1 MIVLFKENI
10 NISRI
15 VFIWFC
21 VDFEKLNKSYS
32 LIISRNSDM
41 YFSLNL

>member
-15 VFIWFC
+15 VFIWFLI
-21 VDFEKLNKSYS
+21 DFVKLNKSVL
-32 LIISRNSDM
+32 LITNIK
-41 YFSLNL
+41 

>member
-15 VFIWFC
+15 VFIWFLD
-21 VDFEKLNKSYS
+21 VFLKFNKSYL
-32 LIISRNSDM
+32 LITNIK
-41 YFSLNL
+41 

>member
-15 VFIWFC
+15 VFIWFLAKIGK
-21 VDFEKLNKSYS
+21 FNKSYL
-32 LIISRNSDM
+32 LIVSIK
-41 YFSLNL
+41 

>member
-15 VFIWFC
+15 VFIWLFT
-21 VDFEKLNKSYS
+21 VLVKFNKSYL
-32 LIISRNSDM
+32 LIINIK
-41 YFSLNL
+41 

>member
-15 VFIWFC
+15 VFIWFL
-21 VDFEKLNKSYS
+21 VKNLKFNK
-32 LIISRNSDM
+32 R
-41 YFSLNL
+41 

>member
-15 VFIWFC
+15 VFIWFL
-21 VDFEKLNKSYS
+21 VIFSKLSKTYS
-32 LIISRNSDM
+32 LIINIK
-41 YFSLNL
+41 

>member
-15 VFIWFC
+15 VFIWFL
-21 VDFEKLNKSYS
+21 VIDSEFSKPYS
-32 LIISRNSDM
+32 LIVSIK
-41 YFSLNL
+41 

>member
-15 VFIWFC
+15 VFIWLFT
-21 VDFEKLNKSYS
+21 VFVKFNKSYL
-32 LIISRNSDM
+32 LIINIK
-41 YFSLNL
+41 

>member
-15 VFIWFC
+15 VFIWFL
-21 VDFEKLNKSYS
+21 FNFSKFNKSY
-32 LIISRNSDM
+32 LLVISIK
-41 YFSLNL
+41 

>member
-15 VFIWFC
+15 VFIWLLAIFSK
-21 VDFEKLNKSYS
+21 FNKSYL
-32 LIISRNSDM
+32 LIINIK
-41 YFSLNL
+41 

>member
-15 VFIWFC
+15 VFIWFLI
-21 VDFEKLNKSYS
+21 VFKKFYKS
-32 LIISRNSDM
+32 
-41 YFSLNL
+41 